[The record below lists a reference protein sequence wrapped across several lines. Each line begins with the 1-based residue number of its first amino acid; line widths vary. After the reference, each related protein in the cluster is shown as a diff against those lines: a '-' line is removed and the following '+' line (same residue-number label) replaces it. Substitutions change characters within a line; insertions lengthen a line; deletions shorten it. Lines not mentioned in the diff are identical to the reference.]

1 MKYQIPLLPHCK
13 VAVMNFHTTLLTHCF
28 QYCHFDMKSQYQ
40 KFCTFHVII
49 LLFWPCLTF
58 YFPRNVNPVIR
69 KCQYG
74 FFQVTHARKVS
85 PSHSSSTRDLERLF
99 WHLWLGKIHTGTSS
113 SQDWSN
119 TTVMVHRSTF
129 FRTALFGTFLD
140 MIFMR

>member
-28 QYCHFDMKSQYQ
+28 HYCHFDMKSQYQ

-58 YFPRNVNPVIR
+58 HFPRNVNPVIR

-85 PSHSSSTRDLERLF
+85 PSHSSSTRDLEKPIL
-99 WHLWLGKIHTGTSS
+99 
-113 SQDWSN
+113 
-119 TTVMVHRSTF
+119 
-129 FRTALFGTFLD
+129 ALPLHWIGPLLCDTITYFNFLSKELH
-140 MIFMR
+140 IK